1 MIAMANEV
9 SFFHA
14 MRIVTF
20 EEDLEKRTRLL
31 EMIEMSK
38 DQWDYNPFYRKV
50 YEELQEDIEKT
61 KRTLE
66 EAKKDLEEAKKNH
79 E

>member
-1 MIAMANEV
+1 MNEV

-14 MRIVTF
+14 LRIMTF

-31 EMIEMSK
+31 DMIEMSK
-38 DQWDYNPFYRKV
+38 DQWDYNPAYLRV
-50 YEELQEDIEKT
+50 YKELQEDIEKT
-61 KRTLE
+61 KRSLE
-66 EAKKDLEEAKKNH
+66 EAKSDLEEAKKNH

>member
-1 MIAMANEV
+1 MANEV

-14 MRIVTF
+14 MRVMTF
-20 EEDLEKRTRLL
+20 KEDLEKQTRLL

-38 DQWDYNPFYRKV
+38 DQWDYSPSCLKV

-61 KRTLE
+61 KSALE
-66 EAKKDLEEAKKNH
+66 EAMEDLEEAKKNH
-79 E
+79 K

>member
-1 MIAMANEV
+1 MNEV

-14 MRIVTF
+14 LRIMTF

-31 EMIEMSK
+31 DMIEMSK
-38 DQWDYNPFYRKV
+38 DQWDYNPLYLTV
-50 YEELQEDIEKT
+50 YNELQEDIEKT
-61 KRTLE
+61 KRSLE
-66 EAKKDLEEAKKNH
+66 EAKSDLEEAKKNH